1 MLAVEGCRAT
11 LSHWTQRSKG
21 QPGPPNQAGAA
32 VPLHSLQHWCGDS
45 SALHHPPWLLPPVLC
60 LKLLQCLT
68 LPINISEIR
77 QTTLLARVPSIF
89 HGIEPSAVPST
100 LPSLAKDYR
109 DGARGHTYPP
119 LAATHPTALRMGERR
134 CLYPREG
141 PYRAGRC
148 RARTGNACWPGHS
161 TLQAAMSQGPS
172 WHRTKSRRKH

>member
-32 VPLHSLQHWCGDS
+32 VSLLSLQHWCGDS
-45 SALHHPPWLLPPVLC
+45 SALHHPPWLRPPLLC

-89 HGIEPSAVPST
+89 HGIEPSAVPSM
-100 LPSLAKDYR
+100 LPSLAKDYGA
-109 DGARGHTYPP
+109 GARGDMYPP
-119 LAATHPTALRMGERR
+119 LAAMRPAAPRMGEGR
-134 CLYPREG
+134 CLYPGEG
-141 PYRAGRC
+141 PYSAGGC

-172 WHRTKSRRKH
+172 WHHTKSRRKH